1 VTVDRPPAGTRRPGR
16 PRPRASATADRL
28 VSAAQRRLA
37 ITTLVVLAVLIAA
50 VGVTTAVLASRQ
62 LDASIDGTLEA
73 AAATELARL
82 HEASSGTG
90 GTGGTESARPG
101 ETESDEGDAGEGT
114 PAPAHTAAPAAT
126 ATPTRS
132 ATPAPAATTEEDDRA
147 PAAADTF
154 FLYLDEA
161 GTVVQNPERVALPG
175 LPDPAAAANAARSG
189 RDLRTVQAGPV
200 RVRLLTLAVP
210 AEDAGTTNVTTLQS
224 GFVLTLHDE
233 QVDALLR
240 SILVVGLAGLLA
252 AALISVILTRR
263 ALGPV
268 RAAFA
273 RERRFVAAASH
284 ELRTPIAVIRSS
296 AEVLAREGNVS
307 ADGEMLVLD
316 IVAEAD
322 RLGGLVAELS
332 DLAVAQA
339 RPPETLEPVDLA
351 SVAADVARRARPLA
365 EAAGLWLEAPGS
377 PAAPAAIVRGDRDRI
392 VQVTLILIDNAIRHT
407 PASGVVRVT
416 VGAVRGEGEL
426 AVADEGPGIPPQDR
440 ERIFEPFARLGTGS
454 GAAASR
460 SGGGSGLGLS
470 IARTLVAGMSGTI
483 RVDDAPG
490 RGSVFTIS
498 LPLA

>member
-1 VTVDRPPAGTRRPGR
+1 MDQPPAGPRRPER
-16 PRPRASATADRL
+16 PRPGASATADRL

-62 LDASIDGTLEA
+62 LDASVDRTLEA

-82 HEASSGTG
+82 HEAGGGTG

-101 ETESDEGDAGEGT
+101 ESEGEHEDPGEAT
-114 PAPAHTAAPAAT
+114 PAPSPTAAPARTAAPAPT
-126 ATPTRS
+126 ATS
-132 ATPAPAATTEEDDRA
+132 EDDDRA

-161 GTVVQNPERVALPG
+161 GTVVQNPERVSLPG
-175 LPDPAAAANAARSG
+175 LPDAAAAAGAARSG
-189 RDLRTVQAGPV
+189 RDLRTVRAGPV

-210 AEDAGTTNVTTLQS
+210 AEDAGPTNVTTLQS

-240 SILVVGLAGLLA
+240 SILLVGLGGLLA
-252 AALISVILTRR
+252 AALVSVLLTRR

-296 AEVLAREGNVS
+296 AEVLAREGNVT

-351 SVAADVARRARPLA
+351 AVAADVARRARPLA

-407 PASGVVRVT
+407 PAGGVVRVT
-416 VGAVRGEGEL
+416 VGTVRGEGEL

-440 ERIFEPFARLGTGS
+440 ERIFEPFARLGTPGS
-454 GAAASR
+454 AAGGA
-460 SGGGSGLGLS
+460 GGGSGLGLS
-470 IARTLVAGMSGTI
+470 IARTLVTGMSGTI
-483 RVDDAPG
+483 RVGDAPG
-490 RGSVFTIS
+490 RGSIFTIS